1 MPEQPS
7 QREYWS
13 GKAGDE
19 WAAHADRIDAM
30 LAPVTEAALAA
41 GAFQAGER
49 VLDIGCGAGA
59 TSLKIANRVGPSGRV
74 TGVDISPQLVRVA
87 RERARAANVAAE
99 FIEADAGSSA
109 FGADFDAAFS
119 RFGVMFFEAPAQAFA
134 HIRSAMRTDGRLAFA
149 CWRAMAG
156 NAWATTPIAA
166 ILPMLKAPLPPPD
179 PDAPGPYS
187 LADAGKVERIL
198 REAGW
203 RDVALAPWEGE
214 VALGGGGSLE
224 EIADFMFRIGP
235 FSRVIAEQN
244 LDADEARDR
253 LTQALAPHYQNGAIS
268 LSGACWIVTARA

>member
-1 MPEQPS
+1 
-7 QREYWS
+7 
-13 GKAGDE
+13 
-19 WAAHADRIDAM
+19 
-30 LAPVTEAALAA
+30 
-41 GAFQAGER
+41 
-49 VLDIGCGAGA
+49 
-59 TSLKIANRVGPSGRV
+59 
-74 TGVDISPQLVRVA
+74 
-87 RERARAANVAAE
+87 
-99 FIEADAGSSA
+99 
-109 FGADFDAAFS
+109 
-119 RFGVMFFEAPAQAFA
+119 
-134 HIRSAMRTDGRLAFA
+134 
-149 CWRAMAG
+149 MAG

-244 LDADEARDR
+244 LDANEARDR